1 MRSQALW
8 GQKKLRPPSCQGA
21 PRAKKV
27 ILSARFN
34 WLSIAAEGMRK
45 KTLLTILQIAVT
57 IGLLW
62 WVFHVPERRSEMAA
76 ALRMADWWW
85 LAVGLGVFFLLTV
98 LATARWKILL
108 AVQDIKIG
116 WLRVWQLFMIGMF
129 FNLFMLGSTGGDV
142 VKMFLAMRETPRNKA
157 AALLSVFMD
166 RVIGML
172 ALIFLSVVF
181 LYFRYDLLS
190 HTEGSSALLN
200 VLLWLLAAALVTIVG
215 MFVVAG
221 FGWVHCL
228 PAWTPMRGRLVEIA
242 AACHLYAK
250 GWRLTIWAF
259 LVSFPLFGLFFT
271 SFYCAARAF
280 TDQIGLVDVFSV
292 MPIVAVITAIPI
304 SVSGIGVRE
313 SLFVSLLAPFG
324 VTAAI
329 ATLISVAG
337 FLINTAGSLAGG
349 VVFLFYRSSSREA
362 INLGDMEREVGRVEG
377 EIEQS
382 E

>member
-1 MRSQALW
+1 M
-8 GQKKLRPPSCQGA
+8 
-21 PRAKKV
+21 
-27 ILSARFN
+27 N
-34 WLSIAAEGMRK
+34 K
-45 KTLLTILQIAVT
+45 KTLLTLLQVAVT

-62 WVFHVPERRSEMAA
+62 WVFHDPGRRREMLD
-76 ALRMADWWW
+76 ALKLADWGW
-85 LAVGLGVFFLLTV
+85 LGIGVGIFFLCTV
-98 LATARWKILL
+98 LATARWQILL
-108 AVQDIKIG
+108 AVQGIRLT
-116 WLRVWQLFMIGMF
+116 WLRAWQLFMIGMF

-142 VKMFLAMRETPRNKA
+142 VKMFLTMREARENKA

-172 ALIFLSVVF
+172 ALIFLSVGF

-190 HTEGSSALLN
+190 HTKGSSALLS
-200 VLLWLLAAALVTIVG
+200 VLLWLLAAALAIIVG
-215 MFVVAG
+215 MFVASG
-221 FGWVHCL
+221 FGWVHYL
-228 PAWTPMRGRLVEIA
+228 PKWTPLRGRIVEVS

-250 GWRLTIWAF
+250 GWRLTIWA
-259 LVSFPLFGLFFT
+259 LLISFPLFGLFFT
-271 SFYCAARAF
+271 TFYCAAQAF
-280 TDQIGLVDVFSV
+280 TDQIGLVDMFSV

-324 VTAAI
+324 ITAAV

-337 FLINTAGSLAGG
+337 FLINTVGSLAGG
-349 VVFLFYRSSSREA
+349 LVFLFYSSSDHET
-362 INLGDMEREVGRVEG
+362 IKLSEMQREVDQLEG